1 MEKNIFDLERLH
13 TLDKI
18 IVDGKVFYLTDKEKD
33 YLRYCID
40 TFISGLSDENYN
52 KLFGEKKLKV

>member
-33 YLRYCID
+33 YLHYCID
-40 TFISGLSDENYN
+40 AFISGLSDGDYN
-52 KLFGEKKLKV
+52 KLFEGKKLKV